1 MRDADLP
8 ISHKTPWSCSK
19 MNKAARNTKFLK
31 RISGIVIALAALFC
45 APGLLAQTV
54 TGTITGNVTDAS
66 GAVVSGAK
74 VVAHNTNTSVDS
86 TVTTNAVGLY
96 RIQFLPIGRYEVTVD

>member
-1 MRDADLP
+1 MVRQKSAVTLRG
-8 ISHKTPWSCSK
+8 SSQVLTRTLELFK
-19 MNKAARNTKFLK
+19 MMKAARNTKFLK
-31 RISGIVIALAALFC
+31 RISGVVIALATLVFT
-45 APGLLAQTV
+45 PGLLAQTV

-86 TVTTNAVGLY
+86 TVTTNAV
-96 RIQFLPIGRYEVTVD
+96 